1 MCCGAR
7 APHARAAYAK
17 AAEIRSEPCSLT
29 ALRLNLQFSP
39 GETPSFL
46 CWRPEWLAGLQFC
59 SATSRYSDGA
69 PRGSRGKPF
78 PPTPGVCW
86 PVGGAG
92 PRVHPINGG
101 WGGRLWCQQWTGG
114 SLVLS
119 GRGEVGSTHSAQ
131 RSPQRSHGSFCSLNS
146 M

>member
-1 MCCGAR
+1 MWCGAR

-29 ALRLNLQFSP
+29 ALRLNLQFFP

-46 CWRPEWLAGLQFC
+46 CWRPEWLSGLQFC

-92 PRVHPINGG
+92 PRVHPINGV
-101 WGGRLWCQQWTGG
+101 GGGAP
-114 SLVLS
+114 LVPAVDRGLPRPVWQ
-119 GRGEVGSTHSAQ
+119 GRGWFH
-131 RSPQRSHGSFCSLNS
+131 PQRPALPAALPWKLLFSK
-146 M
+146 